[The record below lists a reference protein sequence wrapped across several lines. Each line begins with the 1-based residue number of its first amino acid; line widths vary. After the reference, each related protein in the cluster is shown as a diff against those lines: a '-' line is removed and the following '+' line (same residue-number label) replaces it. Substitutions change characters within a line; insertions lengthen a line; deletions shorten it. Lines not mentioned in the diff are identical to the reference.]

1 MKVEELKKIVEKIKE
16 YDLSDT
22 FSSKVELDEWLK
34 GLNQRQI
41 NNFINLSIDPSIIDL
56 PLGMLTNE
64 NLLNCED
71 YEKRVLALNEVK
83 NGEGCWHLFGRFC
96 SVHFLK
102 SKTFYEDLKLIAT
115 APTARYVLWVIGE
128 EVFANSP
135 YRDED
140 LRLIVNAKDSSEEER
155 DWLVAESLASVAGSK
170 ISIQSKYHRDDM
182 KLISTISSDALQMIG
197 SYPEHGVN
205 RLAIDEVSLKDPYH
219 RENMQILAN
228 NPEASVFLYKI
239 MTDPFAVR
247 RKTYRTEVSAIA
259 EAKTELKAM
268 AIYNFIENVKFKYD
282 FDFSNMYDY
291 GLFSLNAYELG
302 KNKTICGTKH
312 PKFLYCIDLLNKVD
326 DKYVLFIASILA
338 DENSIVSGDQEE
350 DIKTILS
357 VTDDEIFMD
366 LYKVM
371 TNKNS
376 LESIN
381 HRHDVYLI
389 ANEPNKQKRK
399 MLYAKAI
406 DKNSLMLR
414 SHEEDMEFIA
424 SLDLDNYEHKVV
436 DKMYYYLFNSTGLNH
451 PRRMEILE
459 RLKNGESIDDINE
472 ITDYLNQLVA
482 ETECYQSEAPSKK
495 GLLARILRR
504 K

>member
-22 FSSKVELDEWLK
+22 FSSKEELDEWLQ

-71 YEKRVLALNEVK
+71 YEKRLRALNEVK

-96 SVHFLK
+96 SVHFLR

-115 APTARYVLWVIGE
+115 AETARYVLWVIGE

-140 LRLIVNAKDSSEEER
+140 LKLIVNAKDSSEEGMN
-155 DWLVAESLASVAGSK
+155 WLVAEALASVAGSK
-170 ISIQSKYHRDDM
+170 ESIQSKYHRHDM
-182 KLISTISSDALQMIG
+182 KLISTCGSDVLQMTG
-197 SYPEHGVN
+197 AFPEHGVN
-205 RLAIDEVSLKDPYH
+205 KLATNEVSLKDPYH
-219 RENMQILAN
+219 KENMEIISS
-228 NPEASVFLYKI
+228 NPEAAVFLYKI
-239 MTDPFAVR
+239 MTDPVAIR
-247 RKTYRTEVSAIA
+247 RKTYRSEVAAIA
-259 EAKTELKAM
+259 EAKTEIKAM
-268 AIYNFIENVKFKYD
+268 AIYNFIENIKFKYD

-312 PKFLYCIDLLNKVD
+312 PNFLNCIDILKKVD

-338 DENSIVSGDQEE
+338 DENSILSGEQEE
-350 DIKTILS
+350 DIQTILS
-357 VTDDEIFMD
+357 VTDEEIFID

-376 LESIN
+376 LESKS
-381 HRHDVYLI
+381 HRYAVNLI
-389 ANEPNKQKRK
+389 AKETNKQKRK

-414 SHEEDMEFIA
+414 SHEEDMEFIS
-424 SLDLDNYEHKVV
+424 SLDIEKYEHKVI
-436 DKMYYYLFNSTGLNH
+436 DKMYYYLFNNVGINH
-451 PRRMEILE
+451 PRRREILE
-459 RLKNGESIDDINE
+459 RLKNGEPIDDINE
-472 ITDYLNQLVA
+472 ITDYLEQLV
-482 ETECYQSEAPSKK
+482 EEVENYGTEVTSKR
-495 GLLARILRR
+495 GFLSRLLKRR
-504 K
+504 